1 MWKNRQH
8 RIQSTGR
15 RNHSGRFCQLT
26 LHLPVRRLSRRR
38 GWHPSPPLPPF
49 FLARNLVHRTWRS
62 EGVVFDVGGAIHGG
76 WPNQSVSSQSGQ
88 CALTRWNKRP
98 ASRLWSAI
106 AFLHGVC
113 SKRWMKICRQP
124 FPCRSTPRILTL
136 PVTRTTDDLASF
148 ETKFAPWIRYSY
160 SVHTMRRGQ
169 REISR
174 QRVDV
179 SLESCSFVRCSN
191 WKGYECMV
199 KAEQRLNT
207 PAGRSVSAWNVRGES
222 VRGGFINRKG
232 MNLELCC
239 LFVFVRRSFCD
250 VDELLVSM
258 WILLSAEV
266 MQCLSARG
274 WVFRISLSDD
284 CKVFRDC
291 IRFLFVSLMTRC
303 LCANDSSPMNSS
315 RIFVNGLFS
324 ELFCTCIKICYF
336 IKVW

>member
-1 MWKNRQH
+1 
-8 RIQSTGR
+8 
-15 RNHSGRFCQLT
+15 
-26 LHLPVRRLSRRR
+26 
-38 GWHPSPPLPPF
+38 
-49 FLARNLVHRTWRS
+49 
-62 EGVVFDVGGAIHGG
+62 
-76 WPNQSVSSQSGQ
+76 
-88 CALTRWNKRP
+88 
-98 ASRLWSAI
+98 
-106 AFLHGVC
+106 
-113 SKRWMKICRQP
+113 
-124 FPCRSTPRILTL
+124 
-136 PVTRTTDDLASF
+136 
-148 ETKFAPWIRYSY
+148 
-160 SVHTMRRGQ
+160 
-169 REISR
+169 
-174 QRVDV
+174 
-179 SLESCSFVRCSN
+179 
-191 WKGYECMV
+191 MV

-315 RIFVNGLFS
+315 RIFVNRLFS